1 VGEPTSRTG
10 DADEV
15 LHLAY
20 AEASVV
26 LIESLMLV
34 LVERG
39 VLSKDELVDALETA
53 IETKKNLIE
62 DGIHPHI
69 ATLAAGTLTRIA
81 NSLAAAARGRGTDR
95 RGG

>member
-1 VGEPTSRTG
+1 MPSE
-10 DADEV
+10 AEHN

-39 VLSKDELVDALETA
+39 VLSKDQLFDALEAA
-53 IETKKNLIE
+53 IETKKRFVE
-62 DGIHPHI
+62 DGIH
-69 ATLAAGTLTRIA
+69 AELSGLAAGTLTRIA
-81 NSLAAAARGRGTDR
+81 NSIAAARCRKGAHT
-95 RGG
+95 